1 MISYNLIG
9 CTSAWL
15 FMICWPQTKSVLF
28 LKQTKVWCSFLN
40 ACAKNILTKLEV
52 ERCLLKIKI
61 NFEVTGKWH
70 NLYQSFADKAR
81 ICIESRCVYCA
92 RYSTKSKTHKLKYIV
107 RHKSKK
113 NYKNAY
119 SNNVR
124 FVKRTTK

>member
-1 MISYNLIG
+1 ML
-9 CTSAWL
+9 
-15 FMICWPQTKSVLF
+15 VL
-28 LKQTKVWCSFLN
+28 

-61 NFEVTGKWH
+61 NFEVTEKWH

-92 RYSTKSKTHKLKYIV
+92 RYSTKNKTHKLKYIV
-107 RHKSKK
+107 KHTETRKSKK

-119 SNNVR
+119 SNNNVR